1 MLGIRR
7 HHWFEVVSCHW
18 ESWFWVVYFR
28 ICSYQTLFLL
38 IPLENVTAVYGPQT
52 RHIHSSI
59 SSWRDHSQYM
69 LTRQI
74 LFPPPPGI
82 HTAEPHFL
90 YLHSSILWKVHL
102 PNFQSG
108 KVGDLDLSKFLLAW
122 VFSILCQYNQWHC
135 ELCLWRNR

>member
-38 IPLENVTAVYGPQT
+38 IPLENVTVVYGPQT

-59 SSWRDHSQYM
+59 SSWRDHSQYT

-74 LFPPPPGI
+74 LFPPGMQTITVMMAMTMRIIQTVLVTGSSANVLYWLLTYTYPLKIGI
-82 HTAEPHFL
+82 I
-90 YLHSSILWKVHL
+90 S
-102 PNFQSG
+102 
-108 KVGDLDLSKFLLAW
+108 
-122 VFSILCQYNQWHC
+122 
-135 ELCLWRNR
+135 NRTLQRTDCSRSHQ